1 MAVFAFYIVDFPA
14 GGTGTAVLHTAEK
27 LITAGHHVVIY
38 TACHHADSYPQEF
51 TPHYEVVT
59 TPVAYP
65 DADENVEFLCSHINS
80 YGIAAIVVVAMH
92 FLRMKEIKERTSCK
106 VVYALHGRPFYEEY
120 RLAAEKRNAAEQS
133 GRWGLRLSYWLI
145 QHWRNKWLHSS
156 RKKVF
161 PVYRQ
166 MLQGCDRYVVLCDDY
181 ADMIAKEL
189 KLPLNEQQKLR
200 TIPNGIIT
208 TEEPQAK
215 KEKIILFVGRLTE
228 DDKRPLRMV
237 EIWSRI
243 CKRLPDWRFLIV
255 GDGPERQTLED
266 AIRQRGIERMEMV
279 GFSNYVVSYY
289 QKASIVCLT
298 SQYEGWPLCLAE
310 GQAYGVV
317 PVAFNC
323 SAGIRDIIDKPGK
336 NGLLISP
343 YDCNKYAKELL
354 RIALDTQQLAL
365 MSAMSLIKAKDYD
378 MEKNSSGYQQLLEE
392 LI

>member
-1 MAVFAFYIVDFPA
+1 
-14 GGTGTAVLHTAEK
+14 
-27 LITAGHHVVIY
+27 
-38 TACHHADSYPQEF
+38 
-51 TPHYEVVT
+51 
-59 TPVAYP
+59 
-65 DADENVEFLCSHINS
+65 
-80 YGIAAIVVVAMH
+80 
-92 FLRMKEIKERTSCK
+92 
-106 VVYALHGRPFYEEY
+106 
-120 RLAAEKRNAAEQS
+120 
-133 GRWGLRLSYWLI
+133 
-145 QHWRNKWLHSS
+145 
-156 RKKVF
+156 
-161 PVYRQ
+161 
-166 MLQGCDRYVVLCDDY
+166 
-181 ADMIAKEL
+181 
-189 KLPLNEQQKLR
+189 
-200 TIPNGIIT
+200 
-208 TEEPQAK
+208 
-215 KEKIILFVGRLTE
+215 
-228 DDKRPLRMV
+228 MV